1 MKLME
6 YFQVGAEIKTDRLN
20 LSTFQKQI
28 ARNWAF
34 GVYSLSDYV
43 VKGHILNSVMY
54 NYRYVNGEFLSR
66 EEFKRKY
73 SNDEVML
80 NQWNTFRSSR
90 DLVEYK
96 NGNIVTKDPAYQKAW
111 DAKKETIGNTA
122 RNLAQS
128 ADG

>member
-1 MKLME
+1 ME

-54 NYRYVNGEFLSR
+54 NYRYVNGEFLSS

-96 NGNIVTKDPAYQKAW
+96 NGNIVTKTLLI
-111 DAKKETIGNTA
+111 KKPGMLKKKPLVTLLEI
-122 RNLAQS
+122 
-128 ADG
+128 